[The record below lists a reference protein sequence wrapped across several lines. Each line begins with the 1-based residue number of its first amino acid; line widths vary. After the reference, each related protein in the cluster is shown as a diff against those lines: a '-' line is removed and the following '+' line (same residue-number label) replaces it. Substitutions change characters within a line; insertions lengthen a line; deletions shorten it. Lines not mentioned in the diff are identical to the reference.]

1 MFKKNK
7 KKILKSEPKQKKSTF
22 SKLADG
28 EVEALKNIKSGKT
41 EMEKQSADK
50 FLKELKELENVKKV
64 EQEQPVSD
72 NCKCCEAGCTCCDHQ
87 SGTVGHR
94 CVCRCH
100 A

>member
-7 KKILKSEPKQKKSTF
+7 DKKKSVLKPEEKIKK
-22 SKLADG
+22 SIAKIEDVIVKPIVKN
-28 EVEALKNIKSGKT
+28 VEPTKRETVQVA
-41 EMEKQSADK
+41 
-50 FLKELKELENVKKV
+50 
-64 EQEQPVSD
+64 PVTD
-72 NCKCCEAGCTCCDHQ
+72 NCQCCEAGCTCCDHQ

>member
-1 MFKKNK
+1 
-7 KKILKSEPKQKKSTF
+7 
-22 SKLADG
+22 
-28 EVEALKNIKSGKT
+28 
-41 EMEKQSADK
+41 
-50 FLKELKELENVKKV
+50 LKELENVKKV